1 MAFWTTDRN
10 ATPET
15 GQDAPAAKSTKSTLV
30 RVTSGVRRFASRKSP
45 SAATG
50 LWIQAKS
57 ATTETKSAAVSIV
70 ESTQDSSAL
79 RFRGS
84 LPCVASVGTV
94 SWKREKSATTTTASG
109 VQRTAR
115 SMLGFPAEG
124 FPLRFAI
131 GATQF
136 VATA

>member
-1 MAFWTTDRN
+1 MVFSTTARN

-15 GQDAPAAKSTKSTLV
+15 GQDAPTAKSTKSTLA
-30 RVTSGVRRFASRKSP
+30 RATSAALRFASRKSP

-84 LPCVASVGTV
+84 LPCAASAGTV
-94 SWKREKSATTTTASG
+94 SWKREKSATTATASG

-115 SMLGFPAEG
+115 SMLGFSAEG

>member
-1 MAFWTTDRN
+1 MAFSTTARN

-30 RVTSGVRRFASRKSP
+30 RVTSGVRRFASRKAP
-45 SAATG
+45 SAETG

-57 ATTETKSAAVSIV
+57 ATTETKSAAVLIA

-79 RFRGS
+79 RFQGF
-84 LPCVASVGTV
+84 LPCAVSVGTV
-94 SWKREKSATTTTASG
+94 SWKREKSATTATVSG

-115 SMLGFPAEG
+115 SMLGFCAEG

-131 GATQF
+131 GATRF
-136 VATA
+136 VETA